1 MQSMKIEN
9 IEIPMTKELQ
19 EFFAY
24 QYQNQTTK
32 LVDEFLVYLN
42 TKKEAYE
49 VNKALQEVKEGK
61 TNDIG
66 KLFDDL

>member
-24 QYQNQTTK
+24 RYQNQTAK

>member
-9 IEIPMTKELQ
+9 IEIPMTQELE

>member
-1 MQSMKIEN
+1 MKIEN

-24 QYQNQTTK
+24 RYQNQTTK